1 MVTVSLISFQIRT
14 LLTLN
19 LTVQWTLKS
28 VKVFPSIH
36 VSKKNRKKKNNNKK
50 QKQKQNKKQK
60 KPTPVIL
67 PCSEELLIE
76 LIENKL

>member
-14 LLTLN
+14 LPTLN

-36 VSKKNRKKKNNNKK
+36 VSKKNRKKQQQQQKTKTKTEQKTKK
-50 QKQKQNKKQK
+50 TYARYTSLQC
-60 KPTPVIL
+60 VIAH
-67 PCSEELLIE
+67 
-76 LIENKL
+76 